1 MLQNS
6 FPIWEDFNMKAGR
19 MHAALR
25 LVVICSFCLEFF
37 KVLECALK
45 KAVWRRV
52 CERSVQLRI
61 GIEP

>member
-25 LVVICSFCLEFF
+25 LVAMSSFCLE
-37 KVLECALK
+37 VLGWALK
-45 KAVWRRV
+45 KAVWRRKV
-52 CERSVQLRI
+52 GEAIPSVIHRN
-61 GIEP
+61 